1 MFFMIKKS
9 KVLSLLT
16 ILFIYLFA
24 YIGGYFSSLWIQNN
38 IFVQL
43 FFADVVATIII
54 WISSLILKNTSVYD
68 PYWSLTPWIIAT
80 FFLIRFPSTNIYTW
94 IIYIIFSLWSWRLSI
109 NWIITFDNLLWED
122 WRYRHYR
129 ENSSPILFH
138 IINFTGLQMIPT
150 VLVYGGTVP
159 LLYLIVNGAKPLG
172 LIGAGITL
180 LGILLELFAD
190 HQMHSFLKT
199 TKEKKVCRNGLWKYS
214 RHPNYLGENL
224 VWIGVFLSLLL
235 SYFSLWY
242 LGYGFLLILLLFE
255 FISIPLMEK
264 RQISRRS
271 DYLEYKRVTPRLF
284 MIPKLKKKN
293 S

>member
-1 MFFMIKKS
+1 MIKKS

-16 ILFIYLFA
+16 VLFIYLLAFT
-24 YIGGYFSSLWIQNN
+24 GGFFSSLWIQNN
-38 IFVQL
+38 IYVQF
-43 FFADVVATIII
+43 FFADVVATIIV

-80 FFLIRFPSTNIYTW
+80 FFLIRFPSVNIYTW
-94 IIYIIFSLWSWRLSI
+94 IIYIVFSLWSWRLSI

-129 ENSSPILFH
+129 ENSAPWLFH

-159 LLYLIVNGAKPLG
+159 LLYLIINGANPLG
-172 LIGAGITL
+172 LIGAGITF
-180 LGILLELFAD
+180 LGILLEFFAD
-190 HQMHSFLKT
+190 HQMHSFLKA
-199 TKEKKVCRNGLWKYS
+199 TKEKKVCQKGLWKYS

-242 LGYGFLLILLLFE
+242 FGIGFILILLLFE

>member
-1 MFFMIKKS
+1 MIKKS

-16 ILFIYLFA
+16 VLFVYLLAFT
-24 YIGGYFSSLWIQNN
+24 GGYFSSLWIQNS
-38 IFVQL
+38 IYVQF
-43 FFADVVATIII
+43 FFADVVATIIV

-68 PYWSLTPWIIAT
+68 PYWSLTPWVIAT
-80 FFLIRFPSTNIYTW
+80 FFLIRFPSANIYSW
-94 IIYIIFSLWSWRLSI
+94 IIYIVFSLWSWRLSI

-129 ENSSPILFH
+129 ENSAPWLFH

-150 VLVYGGTVP
+150 ILVYGGTVP
-159 LLYLIVNGAKPLG
+159 LLYLIVNGANPLG
-172 LIGAGITL
+172 LIGAGVTL
-180 LGILLELFAD
+180 LGIFLEFFAD

-199 TKEKKVCRNGLWKYS
+199 TVEKKVCKKGLWKFS

-242 LGYGFLLILLLFE
+242 LGFGFILILLLFE

-284 MIPKLKKKN
+284 MIPKFKKKN